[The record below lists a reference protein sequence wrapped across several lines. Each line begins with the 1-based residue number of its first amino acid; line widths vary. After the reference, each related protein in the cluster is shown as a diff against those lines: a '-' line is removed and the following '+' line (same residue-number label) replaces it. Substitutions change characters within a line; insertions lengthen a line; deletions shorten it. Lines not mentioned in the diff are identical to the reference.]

1 MVDIKTEELVK
12 LGEGPVYEG
21 YKIYVP
27 KTVFDHLKLKPKDKV
42 EYFLILDPNYR
53 DLILIKKA

>member
-1 MVDIKTEELVK
+1 LVK
-12 LGEGPVYEG
+12 LGEGPVYGG

-42 EYFLILDPNYR
+42 EYFLILDPNHK
-53 DLILIKKA
+53 DLIIIKKA